1 MKIIL
6 DSPDEQAEE
15 FKKDGT
21 FHFKHKLYKKA
32 IIAYSKAIA
41 VKPTDKKLLVSTG
54 VPVMCIEIGKVDLP
68 LFIKA
73 SCYNNRGASEYFL
86 KNYRKAIKDS
96 GMAVSIDQNYL
107 KSWIRIFDSCEKLK
121 LWNEVSFREIF
132 RSFFFFADWS
142 SKPLKQS
149 EIELEASI

>member
-1 MKIIL
+1 MSFLIAAFGLFKVL

-41 VKPTDKKLLVSTG
+41 VKPTDKKLLVSTL
-54 VPVMCIEIGKVDLP
+54 IISHYELKRSLH

-96 GMAVSIDQNYL
+96 GMAVAIDQNYL

-121 LWNEVSFREIF
+121 LWNEVS
-132 RSFFFFADWS
+132 
-142 SKPLKQS
+142 LK
-149 EIELEASI
+149 

>member
-1 MKIIL
+1 MIVAFGLFKVL

-41 VKPTDKKLLVSTG
+41 VKPTDKKLLVSTLNISSNE
-54 VPVMCIEIGKVDLP
+54 VKRSFH

-96 GMAVSIDQNYL
+96 GMAVAIDQNYL

-121 LWNEVSFREIF
+121 LWNEVS
-132 RSFFFFADWS
+132 
-142 SKPLKQS
+142 LK
-149 EIELEASI
+149 

>member
-1 MKIIL
+1 MSMDEFMNHPIFMDPNHIPTQEEIDQSEILSSLQAMKYCDLGEFLWWCVFLLTMKIIL

-54 VPVMCIEIGKVDLP
+54 VPDTP
-68 LFIKA
+68 
-73 SCYNNRGASEYFL
+73 
-86 KNYRKAIKDS
+86 
-96 GMAVSIDQNYL
+96 
-107 KSWIRIFDSCEKLK
+107 
-121 LWNEVSFREIF
+121 
-132 RSFFFFADWS
+132 
-142 SKPLKQS
+142 
-149 EIELEASI
+149 

>member
-1 MKIIL
+1 
-6 DSPDEQAEE
+6 
-15 FKKDGT
+15 
-21 FHFKHKLYKKA
+21 
-32 IIAYSKAIA
+32 
-41 VKPTDKKLLVSTG
+41 
-54 VPVMCIEIGKVDLP
+54 MCIKIGKVDLP

-132 RSFFFFADWS
+132 WSFFGSHKKD
-142 SKPLKQS
+142 LGQS
-149 EIELEASI
+149 N

>member
-1 MKIIL
+1 
-6 DSPDEQAEE
+6 
-15 FKKDGT
+15 
-21 FHFKHKLYKKA
+21 
-32 IIAYSKAIA
+32 
-41 VKPTDKKLLVSTG
+41 
-54 VPVMCIEIGKVDLP
+54 MCIKIGKVDLP

-132 RSFFFFADWS
+132 WSFFGLHKKDFG
-142 SKPLKQS
+142 QS
-149 EIELEASI
+149 N

>member
-1 MKIIL
+1 MIVAFGLFKVL

-41 VKPTDKKLLVSTG
+41 VKPTDKKLLVSTL
-54 VPVMCIEIGKVDLP
+54 IISHYEIKRSLH

-96 GMAVSIDQNYL
+96 GMAVAIDQNYL

-121 LWNEVSFREIF
+121 LWNEVSFYAISRPKMLVFI
-132 RSFFFFADWS
+132 
-142 SKPLKQS
+142 LN
-149 EIELEASI
+149 

>member
-1 MKIIL
+1 MSFLIAAFDLYKVV

-41 VKPTDKKLLVSTG
+41 VKPTDKKLLVSTL
-54 VPVMCIEIGKVDLP
+54 IISHNEIKRSLH

-96 GMAVSIDQNYL
+96 GMAVAIDQNYL

-121 LWNEVSFREIF
+121 LWNEVSFFYDISLPKMLAVHFEV
-132 RSFFFFADWS
+132 
-142 SKPLKQS
+142 
-149 EIELEASI
+149 IESA